1 MEEDQG
7 DVLSLVESDDD
18 QVFQDAVPR
27 LAPLANQTTLV
38 QIHQIPSNDHEDAE
52 TDTSLQG
59 DTVLEEEEEGEEPV
73 DLVTF

>member
-1 MEEDQG
+1 MFQEKRFVMYDLFFF
-7 DVLSLVESDDD
+7 LSD
-18 QVFQDAVPR
+18 
-27 LAPLANQTTLV
+27 
-38 QIHQIPSNDHEDAE
+38 DHEDAE